1 MMVNGKE
8 RDYIV
13 HDDQNIKGFFGKY
26 RFLSNFHV
34 IPVIY
39 EGVEYPA
46 TENAYMAA
54 KTLDLELRKQFEN
67 LTPSE
72 AKKLGRSIS
81 LRPDWEEVKYDI
93 MKEVCRYKFT
103 KHQDMR
109 DCLLETGDKYLEET
123 NSWGDKIWGVCD
135 GAGLNLLG
143 KILMEIRTGLKES
156 NTK

>member
-8 RDYIV
+8 QDYIV

-26 RFLSNFHV
+26 RFLSNFYV

-54 KTLDLELRKQFEN
+54 KTLDLELRKKFEN
-67 LTPSE
+67 LTPGE

-93 MKEVCRYKFT
+93 MKEICRYKFT
-103 KHQDMR
+103 HHQDMR
-109 DCLLETGDKYLEET
+109 ESLLLTGNKYIEET
-123 NSWGDKIWGVCD
+123 NHWGDKIWGVCN
-135 GAGLNLLG
+135 GEGKSWLG
-143 KILMEIRTGLKES
+143 KILMEIREELQNK
-156 NTK
+156 